1 MDSAAAME
9 RRFAEGAVKRCGVSR
24 SGLHQSEMAGDRT
37 GADGIRRT
45 NDGFVAQSAA
55 EICQFEESNLR
66 ISTRAG
72 HAAPR
77 ESRELS
83 PRPGHEFL
91 TSIRCPTGIYGST
104 GVLRR

>member
-1 MDSAAAME
+1 MDLAAAME
-9 RRFAEGAVKRCGVSR
+9 RRFAEGSAKRCGISR
-24 SGLHQSEMAGDRT
+24 SGLDQSEMAGDRT
-37 GADGIRRT
+37 RADGIRRT
-45 NDGFVAQSAA
+45 NNGFVAQIAA
-55 EICQFEESNLR
+55 QICQFEGSNLR

-91 TSIRCPTGIYGST
+91 TSVRCPTGIYGSA